1 MGVPFTSTVPSAGVR
16 SLFTS
21 RKIVLFPHPEALNHP
36 FYGDWVSG
44 YVADA
49 YHEENQVLIDLMDRL
64 SDGYSEKQLQHLEE
78 IFMACSRY
86 EMAFWDMAW
95 EMRR

>member
-1 MGVPFTSTVPSAGVR
+1 MVNGSVAM
-16 SLFTS
+16 
-21 RKIVLFPHPEALNHP
+21 
-36 FYGDWVSG
+36 W
-44 YVADA
+44 ADA
-49 YHEENQVLIDLMDRL
+49 YHEENQVLIELMDRL

-95 EMRR
+95 ERSVRSC

>member
-1 MGVPFTSTVPSAGVR
+1 MASTLR
-16 SLFTS
+16 SSFLAENCWFLANEDT
-21 RKIVLFPHPEALNHP
+21 KEA
-36 FYGDWVSG
+36 V
-44 YVADA
+44 V
-49 YHEENQVLIDLMDRL
+49 IDLMDRL